1 MKMEGKFHIFDGS
14 AAMQNIQLRTAFFIV
29 SRLLFICG
37 IQHIYI
43 YIYGMYAYNNT
54 NRVTARWTQ

>member
-14 AAMQNIQLRTAFFIV
+14 AAMQNIQLRTAFFYCFEIIV
-29 SRLLFICG
+29 YLWHST
-37 IQHIYI
+37 IQH
-43 YIYGMYAYNNT
+43 IYGMYAYNNT